1 MATISSLHTHSLLSH
16 LSFSPS
22 NPSLPQGPPTFI
34 IVFVLTVLSCVIV
47 GEECGTRRKLMFQ
60 AFTAAVTFP
69 AVGPVALAVESEDFR
84 VYTDDV
90 NKFKISIPQDWQVG
104 NGEGDGVKS
113 LTAFYPPEASS
124 ANVSILITGLGADFT
139 RLESFGKVDEFAETL
154 IGGLDRSWQ
163 RPPGVAAKLVD
174 SKAANGLYY
183 IEYTLQ
189 KPGETLRHLFSV
201 LGIADN
207 GFYNRLYTLTGQ
219 FLDDEE
225 EKFGPKI
232 RKLSLSKF
240 FDFLVCCFIFQII
253 LMLNLRWLRFRKDQI
268 QNLDNNILSGEEK
281 RCTPG

>member
-1 MATISSLHTHSLLSH
+1 MATISSLH

-22 NPSLPQGPPTFI
+22 NPSLPQGPWRNKKPSI
-34 IVFVLTVLSCVIV
+34 ICCKAEHQNQCVIV
-47 GEECGTRRKLMFQ
+47 GEECGTRRELMIQ
-60 AFTAAVTFP
+60 ALTAAAVTFP
-69 AVGPVALAVESEDFR
+69 AVGSVALAAESEDFR

-104 NGEGDGVKS
+104 NGEGDGVRS

-174 SKAANGLYY
+174 TKAANGLYY

-189 KPGETLRHLFSV
+189 KPGDSLRRLFSV

-219 FLDDEE
+219 FFDEE
-225 EKFGPKI
+225 DEKFGPKI
-232 RKLSLSKF
+232 RKAVSS
-240 FDFLVCCFIFQII
+240 
-253 LMLNLRWLRFRKDQI
+253 FR
-268 QNLDNNILSGEEK
+268 LF
-281 RCTPG
+281 